1 MSFRLA
7 RVGTRW
13 ESSKS
18 KDKMYEE
25 KTIFETSK
33 KKIKIRKIYV
43 YAQEER
49 QKRREFFSQRLKK
62 KEKFDWDSMKISGV
76 ENVTLNRALG
86 GGV

>member
-33 KKIKIRKIYV
+33 EKIKIRKIYV
-43 YAQEER
+43 PIR
-49 QKRREFFSQRLKK
+49 TRRKAKKGGNFSQRLKK
-62 KEKFDWDSMKISGV
+62 KEKFD
-76 ENVTLNRALG
+76 
-86 GGV
+86 